1 MSFENQMGTEQNLLT
16 AMIAGSTAGI
26 VQTAVTYPFEYMKT
40 VSQIENTK
48 LYPKFEYPDVLKDY
62 FRGCSALCIGN
73 ALKASSRFLIFN
85 SFSKFMANESG
96 KTTAP
101 RVVVAGLMTGFV
113 ETLWVIPFENIKT
126 TLIQNA
132 IYQQRIE
139 NNIQPNIEIIK
150 TINKA
155 TKKQQQQQ
163 NTSTGA
169 RTTKR
174 PTTAATLS
182 PQTANPTIPKNI
194 VSEAQHSALTYY
206 NKNPQSSFTGVIKEI
221 WKTRGFKGF
230 TQGSLITLLRQSMN
244 SMVWFSTYNFLQ
256 QFYDPSRSGTFST
269 IALTAM
275 GLLSSCAVVAV
286 TQPLDVLKTRMQ
298 TKDYKIVYRDIM
310 TCSFKTCMEEGFSK
324 MFAGWLP
331 RLVKV
336 STSGTITILVYDVV
350 QKGVGLA
357 MNEHPFAAN

>member
-1 MSFENQMGTEQNLLT
+1 
-16 AMIAGSTAGI
+16 
-26 VQTAVTYPFEYMKT
+26 
-40 VSQIENTK
+40 
-48 LYPKFEYPDVLKDY
+48 
-62 FRGCSALCIGN
+62 
-73 ALKASSRFLIFN
+73 
-85 SFSKFMANESG
+85 
-96 KTTAP
+96 
-101 RVVVAGLMTGFV
+101 
-113 ETLWVIPFENIKT
+113 
-126 TLIQNA
+126 
-132 IYQQRIE
+132 
-139 NNIQPNIEIIK
+139 
-150 TINKA
+150 
-155 TKKQQQQQ
+155 
-163 NTSTGA
+163 
-169 RTTKR
+169 
-174 PTTAATLS
+174 
-182 PQTANPTIPKNI
+182 
-194 VSEAQHSALTYY
+194 
-206 NKNPQSSFTGVIKEI
+206 
-221 WKTRGFKGF
+221 
-230 TQGSLITLLRQSMN
+230 MN